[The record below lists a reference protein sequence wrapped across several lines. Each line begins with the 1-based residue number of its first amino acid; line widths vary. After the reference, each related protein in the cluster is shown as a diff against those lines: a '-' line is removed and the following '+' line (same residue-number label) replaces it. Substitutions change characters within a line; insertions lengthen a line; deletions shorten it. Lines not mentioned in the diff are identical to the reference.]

1 MEEARAE
8 LHTLN
13 TALHAVDHSMIGTV
27 REQSL
32 AANKQKGREQYF
44 PVLWTLW
51 LQGSA
56 DQSEVRLFLQKH
68 YPNESPAQIE
78 DRWNSLNSWAST
90 ASPEERQL
98 RVDPGLATPM
108 AHPVKNA
115 LRFLEETVIF
125 EGVENVNLSTGC
137 DTIWKLRSQFSM
149 SASRTPWCEIFAV
162 AVDYETNGYNAGVL
176 DGILHEALFLVVN
189 SFQTLRRV

>member
-1 MEEARAE
+1 MK
-8 LHTLN
+8 
-13 TALHAVDHSMIGTV
+13 GTV

-32 AANKQKGREQYF
+32 AANKQKGRGQYF

-115 LRFLEETVIF
+115 LRFLEETVVF
-125 EGVENVNLSTGC
+125 EGVENEPFHRYDAV
-137 DTIWKLRSQFSM
+137 WKLRSQFSM
-149 SASRTPWCEIFAV
+149 SASRTPWCEILAV

-189 SFQTLRRV
+189 SFQTLRHV

>member
-125 EGVENVNLSTGC
+125 EGVENVNLSTGMTPSGSC
-137 DTIWKLRSQFSM
+137 VRNFRCQHRGPLGVKYLRSPSTMKPMATTPACSM
-149 SASRTPWCEIFAV
+149 
-162 AVDYETNGYNAGVL
+162 GYYTRHCSL
-176 DGILHEALFLVVN
+176 
-189 SFQTLRRV
+189 S